1 MINRRKGIEVMNK
14 KTVAV
19 IFGGQSGE
27 HEVSLMSSSNVIEA
41 MDRDKYEVVMI
52 GITKEGKWMIY
63 EGPVENIQTGQWEK
77 EEQFLIEDFSI
88 YHPIIQSIDVIFPV
102 LHGPMGED
110 GTVQGLFELLNLP
123 YVGCGVLASAVG
135 MDKIYT
141 KMIYDMAGLPQG
153 KYLSVMR
160 HQWREKQSE
169 EIKRIEEGLEYPIF
183 IKPANMGSSVGITK
197 AHNSQELIE
206 GINEACK
213 YDRKILL
220 EEFIDC
226 REVECAVLGNDD
238 PKASVLGEII
248 PSNEFYDY
256 HAKYFDDGKSHLLIP
271 APLEEKMA
279 ERIRELAVKAFK
291 AIDGS
296 GLARVDFFVEKN
308 TGEVYI
314 NEINTLPGFTNI
326 SMYPKLWEYS
336 GIPYVELIDK
346 LIDLA
351 IERFKDKKGI

>member
-1 MINRRKGIEVMNK
+1 MDK
-14 KTVAV
+14 KQTVAV

-27 HEVSLMSSSNVIEA
+27 HEVSLMSSTNVIEA
-41 MDRDKYEVVMI
+41 MDKDRYNVVMI

-63 EGPVENIQTGQWEK
+63 NGPVEKIKDGQWEK
-77 EEQFLIEDFSI
+77 EEEYLLEDFSI
-88 YHPIIQSIDVIFPV
+88 QHPILKKIDVVFPI

-110 GTVQGLFELLNLP
+110 GTVQGLFELFNIP

-141 KMIYDMAGLPQG
+141 KTLYEMAGLPQG
-153 KYLSVMR
+153 QYLLIMR
-160 HQWREKQSE
+160 RKWQEEQEKA
-169 EIKRIEEGLEYPIF
+169 IEKIEGKLDYPIF

-197 AHNSQELIE
+197 AHNREELIK
-206 GINEACK
+206 GIDQAAQ

-226 REVECAVLGNDD
+226 REIECAVLGNEE
-238 PKASVLGEII
+238 PKASILGEII

-256 HAKYFDDGKSHLLIP
+256 EAKYLDGDGSKLLMP
-271 APLEEKMA
+271 APLDQETTETIQK
-279 ERIRELAVKAFK
+279 LAIKAFK

-308 TGEVYI
+308 TGKIYI

-326 SMYPKLWEYS
+326 SMYPKLWENT
-336 GIPYVELIDK
+336 GIPYCQLIDK
-346 LIDLA
+346 LIELA
-351 IERFKDKKGI
+351 QERFEDKKNRA

>member
-1 MINRRKGIEVMNK
+1 M
-14 KTVAV
+14 AV

-27 HEVSLMSSSNVIEA
+27 HEVSLMSSSNVIQA
-41 MDRDKYEVVMI
+41 MDREKYHVVML
-52 GITKEGKWMIY
+52 GITKEGKWRIY
-63 EGPVENIQTGQWEK
+63 NGPVENIPTGQWEK
-77 EEQFLIEDFSI
+77 EEQFLIDDFSI
-88 YHPIIQSIDVIFPV
+88 HHPIIQGIDVIFPV

-153 KYLSVMR
+153 KYLPVMR
-160 HQWREKQSE
+160 YQWRGKQSE
-169 EIKRIEEGLEYPIF
+169 EIKRIEENLEYPLF
-183 IKPANMGSSVGITK
+183 IKPANMGSSVGISK
-197 AHNSQELIE
+197 AHNREELIE
-206 GINEACK
+206 GIDEACR

-220 EEFIDC
+220 EKFIDC
-226 REVECAVLGNDD
+226 KEIECAVLGNEH
-238 PKASVLGEII
+238 PKASVLGEIL

-256 HAKYFDDGKSHLLIP
+256 HAKYLDDGASRLLIP
-271 APLEEKMA
+271 ASLEKA
-279 ERIRELAVKAFK
+279 TVERIQALAVKAFK

-336 GIPYVELIDK
+336 GISYEELIDH

-351 IERFKDKKGI
+351 IERFEDKKGM